1 MNNIRLFMLT
11 VVEKAVT
18 WNTNYSMIYID
29 NPVGTGFSFTDQD
42 AGYATNEADVGRDLY
57 RYIFYCV
64 QRGLHTFAFEYFT
77 YFQKSQYKLL
87 IPPEN
92 VLLLS

>member
-1 MNNIRLFMLT
+1 MECMNNIRLFMLT

-42 AGYATNEADVGRDLY
+42 AGYATNEVDVGRDLY
-57 RYIFYCV
+57 RYMFYCV
-64 QRGLHTFAFEYFT
+64 QKETTHFC
-77 YFQKSQYKLL
+77 
-87 IPPEN
+87 I
-92 VLLLS
+92 

>member
-42 AGYATNEADVGRDLY
+42 AGYATNEVDVGRDLY
-57 RYIFYCV
+57 RYIFTVCKGDY
-64 QRGLHTFAFEYFT
+64 T
-77 YFQKSQYKLL
+77 LL
-87 IPPEN
+87 YLNILPIFKKVSTN
-92 VLLLS
+92 F